1 MSNFLSSAGVVSF
14 GPFQLLPAQHLL
26 LEGEV
31 PVRLGSRALAIL
43 ITLVERPGELVSK
56 GELMARVWPDTFV
69 DDAALRV
76 HVSAL
81 RRALGDGQA
90 GRRFLA
96 NVPGRGYQF
105 VAPVEVFEAKMAPSR
120 ADVASSRPHNLPFV
134 QTRAVGRAG
143 AIRALA
149 DLLPKQRFITIVG
162 A

>member
-1 MSNFLSSAGVVSF
+1 MSNYPSSAGGVVSF

-26 LEGEV
+26 LEGEA

-43 ITLVERPGELVSK
+43 TALAERPGELVTK
-56 GELMARVWPDTFV
+56 GELMGRVWPDTFV

-90 GRRFLA
+90 GRRFVA

-105 VAPVEVFEAKMAPSR
+105 VAPVEISEPRTA
-120 ADVASSRPHNLPFV
+120 ASH
-134 QTRAVGRAG
+134 
-143 AIRALA
+143 A
-149 DLLPKQRFITIVG
+149 DLAG
-162 A
+162 